1 MRGGRRRCG
10 ARQGE
15 AGGKPA
21 AAAALTSPRDDS
33 HFPTSLAS
41 PCGRG
46 GAGMLRAA
54 AAGGRGRGGA
64 GRAGGAGP
72 FKRCRR
78 RGRRHRPGVRGAA
91 APQPPHRAPLPLTD
105 PRVLFYRDPPH
116 RSPHPSTPGS
126 AARTA
131 LQGVAQRG
139 APAPPASRR
148 RTEPHRPALPTAR
161 PGGAAGMAAG
171 SRRGG
176 ARPLLALPPLLPLL
190 LLPVLPVLPAAGGG
204 CAAEGGP
211 LEPFD
216 ALYASGVEA
225 YYGGDFAGAARCLER
240 ALRSRRE
247 LRAARLR
254 CRRLCRAQVRLAEP
268 GPGSGG
274 DLAFFGSVLRR
285 AECVRRCEQPRLGA
299 VSRHRAAEEVRADFQ
314 RRVPYSYL
322 QRAYIQLNKLEEAAN
337 AAHTFFMANPEHM
350 EIQQD
355 LEKYKTTS
363 GKVSLIDQEA
373 RQHMEDYSAGVR
385 HYDREEYE
393 LAIEFLE
400 RALEGYYSE
409 DEDCQVMCEGPQ
421 RFEEHEYLDYKAG
434 LYEAIADHYLQVLAC
449 KHDCV
454 RELATRSGR
463 ISPIENF
470 LPLHYDYL
478 QFAYYRVG
486 DYVKAL
492 ECAKSYLLF
501 HPDDEDVLENA
512 GYYKG
517 LLEST
522 MDPATIKP
530 RKEAKALLRRHR
542 LESHLLQAAAAGL
555 GYAYTEPNYW
565 NRYGARQDE
574 HSVPSSISSEPEDG
588 PRLSLTKKPM
598 PKPER
603 ELKEG
608 GPLLYSDV
616 KFVYNSQQLN
626 GTQRVLLDNVISE
639 EQCRELHRVASGIML
654 AGDGYRGKTSPHT
667 PNERFEGATVL
678 KALKY
683 GYEGR
688 VPLRSARL
696 FYDISEKARRIV
708 ESYFLLNST
717 LYFSYTHLVCRT
729 ALSGQQ
735 ERRNDLSHP
744 IHADNC
750 LLDPEANE
758 CWKEPPA
765 YTFRDYSALLYM
777 NADFEGGE
785 FIFTEMDAKTVTASI
800 KPKCGRMISF
810 SSGGENPHGVK
821 AVTKGQRCAVALW
834 FTLDPLYRELH

>member
-1 MRGGRRRCG
+1 
-10 ARQGE
+10 
-15 AGGKPA
+15 
-21 AAAALTSPRDDS
+21 
-33 HFPTSLAS
+33 
-41 PCGRG
+41 
-46 GAGMLRAA
+46 
-54 AAGGRGRGGA
+54 
-64 GRAGGAGP
+64 
-72 FKRCRR
+72 
-78 RGRRHRPGVRGAA
+78 
-91 APQPPHRAPLPLTD
+91 
-105 PRVLFYRDPPH
+105 
-116 RSPHPSTPGS
+116 
-126 AARTA
+126 
-131 LQGVAQRG
+131 
-139 APAPPASRR
+139 
-148 RTEPHRPALPTAR
+148 
-161 PGGAAGMAAG
+161 
-171 SRRGG
+171 
-176 ARPLLALPPLLPLL
+176 
-190 LLPVLPVLPAAGGG
+190 
-204 CAAEGGP
+204 
-211 LEPFD
+211 
-216 ALYASGVEA
+216 
-225 YYGGDFAGAARCLER
+225 
-240 ALRSRRE
+240 
-247 LRAARLR
+247 
-254 CRRLCRAQVRLAEP
+254 
-268 GPGSGG
+268 
-274 DLAFFGSVLRR
+274 
-285 AECVRRCEQPRLGA
+285 
-299 VSRHRAAEEVRADFQ
+299 
-314 RRVPYSYL
+314 
-322 QRAYIQLNKLEEAAN
+322 
-337 AAHTFFMANPEHM
+337 M

-355 LEKYKTTS
+355 IENYKTTA
-363 GKVSLIDQEA
+363 GKVSLIDREA
-373 RQHMEDYSAGVR
+373 KPHMEDYTAGVR
-385 HYDREEYE
+385 HYDKEEYG
-393 LAIEFLE
+393 LAITFLE
-400 RALEGYYSE
+400 RALKGYYAE
-409 DEDCQVMCEGPQ
+409 DEDCQIMCEGPQ
-421 RFEEHEYLDYKAG
+421 RFEEHEYLEYKAG
-434 LYEAIADHYLQVLAC
+434 LYEAIADHYMQVLAC

-492 ECAKSYLLF
+492 ECARTYLIF

-512 GYYKG
+512 AYYEG
-517 LLEST
+517 LLEGIL
-522 MDPATIKP
+522 DPATIKP
-530 RKEAKALLRRHR
+530 RKVRLSIPYKSLVKLFSPLGVSIASVSFVVDVRPSSALCCKTISLEA
-542 LESHLLQAAAAGL
+542 
-555 GYAYTEPNYW
+555 
-565 NRYGARQDE
+565 
-574 HSVPSSISSEPEDG
+574 HSVSSAGPEPWYKMSVRPGHVQQGCFVSPFPS
-588 PRLSLTKKPM
+588 
-598 PKPER
+598 
-603 ELKEG
+603 G

-639 EQCRELHRVASGIML
+639 EQCQELHRVASGIML

-688 VPLRSARL
+688 VPLKSARL

-708 ESYFLLNST
+708 ESYFMLNST

-800 KPKCGRMISF
+800 KPKCGRMVSF

-834 FTLDPLYRELH
+834 FTLDPLYRELERIQADEVIAMLDQQHLGPSEMNINPKDEL

>member
-1 MRGGRRRCG
+1 MAPG
-10 ARQGE
+10 
-15 AGGKPA
+15 
-21 AAAALTSPRDDS
+21 S
-33 HFPTSLAS
+33 
-41 PCGRG
+41 
-46 GAGMLRAA
+46 
-54 AAGGRGRGGA
+54 
-64 GRAGGAGP
+64 
-72 FKRCRR
+72 
-78 RGRRHRPGVRGAA
+78 RPGAA
-91 APQPPHRAPLPLTD
+91 
-105 PRVLFYRDPPH
+105 
-116 RSPHPSTPGS
+116 
-126 AARTA
+126 
-131 LQGVAQRG
+131 
-139 APAPPASRR
+139 
-148 RTEPHRPALPTAR
+148 
-161 PGGAAGMAAG
+161 
-171 SRRGG
+171 
-176 ARPLLALPPLLPLL
+176 LLPLL
-190 LLPVLPVLPAAGGG
+190 LPLLVLPAAGGG

-254 CRRLCRAQVRLAEP
+254 CRRLCRAQVRLAAP
-268 GPGSGG
+268 GPGAGG
-274 DLAFFGSVLRR
+274 DLPFFGSVLRR
-285 AECVRRCEQPRLGA
+285 ADCVRRCEEPRLGA

-355 LEKYKTTS
+355 LENYKSTA
-363 GKVSLIDQEA
+363 GKVSLIDREA

-385 HYDREEYE
+385 HYDKEEYE

-400 RALEGYYSE
+400 RALKGYYSE
-409 DEDCQVMCEGPQ
+409 DEDCQIMCEGPQ

-434 LYEAIADHYLQVLAC
+434 LYEAIADHYMQVLLC

-486 DYVKAL
+486 DHVKAL

-501 HPDDEDVLENA
+501 HPDDDDVLENA
-512 GYYKG
+512 AYYEG
-517 LLEST
+517 LLEGT
-522 MDPATIKP
+522 LDPATIKP
-530 RKEAKALLRRHR
+530 RKEARRLLRRHK
-542 LESHLLQAAAAGL
+542 LESHLLQVAAAGL

-598 PKPER
+598 PKPDR

-616 KFVYNSQQLN
+616 KFVYNSEQLN

-688 VPLRSARL
+688 VPLKSARL

-708 ESYFLLNST
+708 QSYFQLNST

-834 FTLDPLYRELH
+834 FTLDPLYRELERIQADEVIAMLDQEHLGPSEMNINPKDEL

>member
-1 MRGGRRRCG
+1 MASGGRPWG
-10 ARQGE
+10 A
-15 AGGKPA
+15 
-21 AAAALTSPRDDS
+21 
-33 HFPTSLAS
+33 
-41 PCGRG
+41 
-46 GAGMLRAA
+46 
-54 AAGGRGRGGA
+54 
-64 GRAGGAGP
+64 
-72 FKRCRR
+72 
-78 RGRRHRPGVRGAA
+78 
-91 APQPPHRAPLPLTD
+91 
-105 PRVLFYRDPPH
+105 
-116 RSPHPSTPGS
+116 
-126 AARTA
+126 
-131 LQGVAQRG
+131 
-139 APAPPASRR
+139 
-148 RTEPHRPALPTAR
+148 
-161 PGGAAGMAAG
+161 
-171 SRRGG
+171 
-176 ARPLLALPPLLPLL
+176 LLLLPLL
-190 LLPVLPVLPAAGGG
+190 LPAACRAGGG
-204 CAAEGGP
+204 CAGEGGP

-254 CRRLCRAQVRLAEP
+254 CRRSCRGQVRLTAAAAVCGEP
-268 GPGSGG
+268 QMPSVDGRAGCGSSKP
-274 DLAFFGSVLRR
+274 AGSQGTEVAHRHVKECSINCNVHCPTSPTPLVFLVL
-285 AECVRRCEQPRLGA
+285 
-299 VSRHRAAEEVRADFQ
+299 
-314 RRVPYSYL
+314 L
-322 QRAYIQLNKLEEAAN
+322 QMNRLEEAAN

-355 LEKYKTTS
+355 IENYKTTA
-363 GKVSLIDQEA
+363 GKVDLIDREA

-385 HYDREEYE
+385 HYDKEEYE
-393 LAIEFLE
+393 VAIDFLE
-400 RALEGYYSE
+400 RALKGYYSE
-409 DEDCQVMCEGPQ
+409 DEDCQLMCEGPQ

-434 LYEAIADHYLQVLAC
+434 LYEAIADHYMQVLAC

-501 HPDDEDVLENA
+501 HPDDDDVLENA
-512 GYYKG
+512 GYYEG
-517 LLEST
+517 LLEGT
-522 MDPATIKP
+522 MDPDTVKP
-530 RKEAKALLRRHR
+530 RKEAKTLLRRHK
-542 LESHLLQAAAAGL
+542 LESHLLQVAAAGL
-555 GYAYTEPNYW
+555 GYTYTEPNYW

-574 HSVPSSISSEPEDG
+574 HSVPSSIGSEPEEG
-588 PRLSLTKKPM
+588 PRLSLAKKPM
-598 PKPER
+598 PKPGR

-639 EQCRELHRVASGIML
+639 EQCRELHRVANGIML

-688 VPLRSARL
+688 VPLKSARL

-708 ESYFLLNST
+708 ESYFMLNST

-834 FTLDPLYRELH
+834 FTLDPLYRELERIQADEVIAMLDQEHLGPSEMNINPKDEL

>member
-1 MRGGRRRCG
+1 M
-10 ARQGE
+10 
-15 AGGKPA
+15 
-21 AAAALTSPRDDS
+21 
-33 HFPTSLAS
+33 AS
-41 PCGRG
+41 
-46 GAGMLRAA
+46 
-54 AAGGRGRGGA
+54 
-64 GRAGGAGP
+64 
-72 FKRCRR
+72 
-78 RGRRHRPGVRGAA
+78 
-91 APQPPHRAPLPLTD
+91 
-105 PRVLFYRDPPH
+105 
-116 RSPHPSTPGS
+116 
-126 AARTA
+126 
-131 LQGVAQRG
+131 
-139 APAPPASRR
+139 
-148 RTEPHRPALPTAR
+148 
-161 PGGAAGMAAG
+161 G
-171 SRRGG
+171 SRPWG
-176 ARPLLALPPLLPLL
+176 ALLLLLL
-190 LLPVLPVLPAAGGG
+190 LLPPVPAACRAGGG
-204 CAAEGGP
+204 CAGEGGP

-254 CRRLCRAQVRLAEP
+254 CRRRCRGQVRLAAP
-268 GPGSGG
+268 GPGAGG
-274 DLAFFGSVLRR
+274 DLPFFGSVLRR
-285 AECVRRCEQPRLGA
+285 AGCVRRCEEPRLGA
-299 VSRHRAAEEVRADFQ
+299 ASRHRAAEEVRADFQ

-322 QRAYIQLNKLEEAAN
+322 QRAYIQLNKLDEAAN

-355 LEKYKTTS
+355 IENYKTTA
-363 GKVSLIDQEA
+363 GKVSLIDREA
-373 RQHMEDYSAGVR
+373 KQHMEDYSAGVR
-385 HYDREEYE
+385 HYDKEEYE
-393 LAIEFLE
+393 LAIDFLE
-400 RALEGYYSE
+400 RALKGYYSE
-409 DEDCQVMCEGPQ
+409 DEDCQIMCEGPQ
-421 RFEEHEYLDYKAG
+421 RFEEHEYLEYKAG
-434 LYEAIADHYLQVLAC
+434 LYEAIADHYMQVLAC

-512 GYYKG
+512 GYYEG
-517 LLEST
+517 LLEGT
-522 MDPATIKP
+522 MDPDTIKP
-530 RKEAKALLRRHR
+530 RKEAKMLLRRHK
-542 LESHLLQAAAAGL
+542 LESHLLQVAAAGL
-555 GYAYTEPNYW
+555 GYTYTEPVMP
-565 NRYGARQDE
+565 GSAMARTVRNSQPL
-574 HSVPSSISSEPEDG
+574 HVQQG
-588 PRLSLTKKPM
+588 CFLSLFPS
-598 PKPER
+598 
-603 ELKEG
+603 G

-688 VPLRSARL
+688 VPLKSARL

-708 ESYFLLNST
+708 ESYFMLNST

-834 FTLDPLYRELH
+834 FTLDPLYRELERIQADEVIAMLDQEHLGPSEMNINPKDEL